1 MSTISTIRNQ
11 SQGIIKTKHEVS
23 VGTLHKWYKIGA
35 VDSADWNRSKVD
47 NHIGTPQALMESMMS
62 MFSISMM
69 LAFINC
75 VITSDRKLH
84 PTPENKLNITDGGHR
99 LRWIIAI
106 LDDLVTVDGKT
117 FSELKIIDAE
127 MYNRILNYQIT
138 IEVITHVSGTVPES
152 YAKKEYNGVNTH
164 GEPLKLGEVLR
175 ASTEDNF
182 HILKSNLS
190 EAYSHRA
197 AKMNA
202 LIRDGATALYAVII
216 SAMAS
221 NNFDLLTTTSSKK
234 TTVEVTKPL
243 NISDDMKCNINN
255 IITSIKDIENWVFEK
270 FGSLKHGKTAL
281 SSSMGV
287 LTKALDLKLHGPMIY
302 GLYNSANTDE
312 RNANIANIKKFYEIS
327 LVNKETMDSK
337 FNYVMQKKAGGN
349 GGNRLGKQFHAD
361 GWARIKSVVN
371 PVTTGHIA
379 DADVVSRLVESA

>member
-1 MSTISTIRNQ
+1 MSTTSTIRNQ

-23 VGTLHKWYKIGA
+23 VGTLHKWYKSGA
-35 VDSADWNRSKVD
+35 VDSATWNRNEVD
-47 NHIGTPQALMESMMS
+47 NRVGSAQALMESMMS

-69 LAFINC
+69 IAFINC

-84 PTPENKLNITDGGHR
+84 PTAENKLNITEGGHR

-106 LDDLVTVDGKT
+106 LDDLVTVDGRT
-117 FSELKIIDAE
+117 FSQLKIIDTE
-127 MYNRILNYQIT
+127 MYNRILNYEIT
-138 IEVITHVSGTVPES
+138 IEVTTHVSGTVPES
-152 YAKKEYNGVNTH
+152 YVKKEYIAVNTH
-164 GEPLKLGEVLR
+164 GAPLNPGEILR
-175 ASTEDNF
+175 ASNEDNF
-182 HILKSNLS
+182 HSLKFNLS

-202 LIRDGATALYAVII
+202 LVRDGATALYAVIL

-234 TTVEVTKPL
+234 TALEITKPL
-243 NISDDMKCNINN
+243 NISDDMKDKINN
-255 IITSIKDIENWVFEK
+255 VIGSIKDIENWVFEK

-281 SSSMGV
+281 SSSTGV

-312 RNANIANIKKFYEIS
+312 LNENTVTIKKFYEMS
-327 LVNKETMDSK
+327 LIDKDTMDSK
-337 FNYVMQKKAGGN
+337 FNYVMQKKGGN

-361 GWARIKSVVN
+361 GWARMKSVVN

>member
-1 MSTISTIRNQ
+1 MSTISTIRNK

-23 VGTLHKWYKIGA
+23 VGTLHKWYKAGA
-35 VDSADWNRSKVD
+35 VDSATWNRNEVD
-47 NHIGTPQALMESMMS
+47 NRVGSAQALMESMMS

-84 PTPENKLNITDGGHR
+84 PTPENKLNITEGGHR

-117 FSELKIIDAE
+117 FSELKIVDAE
-127 MYNRILNYQIT
+127 MYNRILNYEIT
-138 IEVITHVSGTVPES
+138 IEVTTHVSGTVPES
-152 YAKKEYNGVNTH
+152 YAMNEYIAVNTH
-164 GEPLKLGEVLR
+164 GEPLKPGEVLR
-175 ASTEDNF
+175 ASNEDNF

-190 EAYSHRA
+190 EAYSHRT

-202 LIRDGATALYAVII
+202 LIRDGATAIYAVILA
-216 SAMAS
+216 AMAS
-221 NNFDLLTTTSSKK
+221 NNFDLLTTSSSKK
-234 TTVEVTKPL
+234 TAVEVTKPL
-243 NISDDMKCNINN
+243 NISDDMKGNINN
-255 IITSIKDIENWVFEK
+255 IIGSIKDIENWVFEK
-270 FGSLKHGKTAL
+270 FGSLKHGKIAL
-281 SSSMGV
+281 SSPAGV
-287 LTKALDLKLHGPMIY
+287 LTKAIDLKIHGPMIY

-312 RNANIANIKKFYEIS
+312 RNANIAIIKKFYEIS
-327 LVNKETMDSK
+327 LVDKDTMDSK

-371 PVTTGHIA
+371 PVTSGHIA
-379 DADVVSRLVESA
+379 DTDVVSRLVVSA